1 VAIRGVRV
9 RTVDAFA
16 SALVMTADLER
27 LPLSEPFARVEAE
40 EPTLADW
47 FRRFA
52 PYVAR
57 IGYRLLGRDEEV
69 DDLVQDVFMAAHRT
83 LGELSGEGA
92 VRAWLMTVAVRTA
105 RKRLRRRALLQF
117 LHLDAV
123 PEPPVDAAPSAELAL
138 VQSTLDRLPIA
149 ERIAWVLHHVE
160 GETLERVAEVC
171 GCSLATVKRRIR
183 SAATAL
189 EARRGA

>member
-1 VAIRGVRV
+1 M

-69 DDLVQDVFMAAHRT
+69 DDLVQDVFMAAHRS
-83 LGELSGEGA
+83 LGELSTEGA

-123 PEPPVDAAPSAELAL
+123 PEPAVNTANAELAL
-138 VQSTLDRLPIA
+138 VQAALDRLPIA

-183 SAATAL
+183 AASTTL
-189 EARRGA
+189 EGRRG

>member
-1 VAIRGVRV
+1 M
-9 RTVDAFA
+9 
-16 SALVMTADLER
+16 SADTER

-69 DDLVQDVFMAAHRT
+69 DDLVQDVFMAAHRG
-83 LGELSGEGA
+83 LGEIRHEGA

-105 RKRLRRRALLQF
+105 RKRLRRRRLLQF
-117 LHLDAV
+117 LHLDGPGEV
-123 PEPPVDAAPSAELAL
+123 PASAL
-138 VQSTLDRLPIA
+138 VESSPISASDRAQLVLLSAALDRLPVDT
-149 ERIAWVLHHVE
+149 RLAWVLHHVE
-160 GETLERVAEVC
+160 GETLERVAEL
-171 GCSLATVKRRIR
+171 GRCSLATAKRRIR
-183 SAATAL
+183 AAQDQL
-189 EARRGA
+189 AREVGDG